1 MNNLKVKLG
10 VLSVLSV
17 ATFSLL
23 TTGCTSEEELHE
35 QQMKVLRH
43 NHTVQKL
50 TSKDLIVTHIDDKQ
64 LGAAVSQG
72 GYKHVL
78 FNDDNLNGKRD
89 NLDANVRYDRARAYT
104 QANNGTASKLNSVLS
119 HDDLNKEMDLSKVDS
134 DELLTEANKQLLKD
148 LNFKTASTKDYSYYE
163 LGRWERFCNA
173 GKNMDRR
180 DWTFVKKNKER
191 FPIELLDRCSF
202 PSMKTLAKH
211 GITGKTEPQVN
222 KAIDNTK
229 VQKSF
234 TQNLNSTKSQTKAID
249 NTLAAT
255 TSAKASNVIKEPKL
269 QEQPIQNQP
278 KVNQEQNKPAFNI
291 TPVEETKVPAPAIDD
306 SIIDITPATTEAKSD
321 KTANNKIDFN
331 LDDFSVVI
339 PEWND
344 KLPQGEKDRLIKV
357 ALGSSVA
364 KLDDNAKTII
374 KNLHIKTIRDGEDV
388 AVLKDISY

>member
-222 KAIDNTK
+222 KAIDNT
-229 VQKSF
+229 
-234 TQNLNSTKSQTKAID
+234 
-249 NTLAAT
+249 LAAT